1 MKKIVL
7 FTLMLSVAAIFVP
20 TVHAHAAETS
30 VTAGQIWQQRQT
42 RGRNDRRRDDRYD
55 RNRRVND
62 RYDRNR
68 GRNDRYRYDSRYNNS
83 RVRYETRMVR
93 RGNKLYRETYR
104 VWWDNGRMKTKRVDR
119 VRIR

>member
-20 TVHAHAAETS
+20 TVHANAAETS

-62 RYDRNR
+62 RYNR
-68 GRNDRYRYDSRYNNS
+68 GRNDRYRNNSRYNNT

-104 VWWDNGRMKTKRVDR
+104 VWWDNGRMKRKRVDR

>member
-7 FTLMLSVAAIFVP
+7 FTLMLSVTAIFVP
-20 TVHAHAAETS
+20 AGHANTTETS
-30 VTAGQIWQQRQT
+30 VTAGQIWQQRQI
-42 RGRNDRRRDDRYD
+42 RRRNDRRR
-55 RNRRVND
+55 ND

-68 GRNDRYRYDSRYNNS
+68 GRNDRYRYNARYNNS

-104 VWWDNGRMKTKRVDR
+104 VWWNNGRLKTKRVSR

>member
-1 MKKIVL
+1 MFLGLTAV
-7 FTLMLSVAAIFVP
+7 FVP
-20 TVHAHAAETS
+20 AGLANTTETS
-30 VTAGQIWQQRQT
+30 VSSGQIWQQRQS
-42 RGRNDRRRDDRYD
+42 RRRNDRRR
-55 RNRRVND
+55 ND

-68 GRNDRYRYDSRYNNS
+68 GRNDRYRYNSRYNNS

-104 VWWDNGRMKTKRVDR
+104 VWWDNGRLKRKRVDR